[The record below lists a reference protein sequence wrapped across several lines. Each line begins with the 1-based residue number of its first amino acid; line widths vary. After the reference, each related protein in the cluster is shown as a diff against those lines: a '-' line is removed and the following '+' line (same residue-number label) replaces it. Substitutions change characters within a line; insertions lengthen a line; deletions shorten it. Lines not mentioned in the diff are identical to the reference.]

1 MTVFEHQ
8 HRTDNINEVARL
20 DVTSSDEFKTGPVK
34 SLYNWWESHQPDL
47 PKYSDFDIS
56 ENWAIAPYLYVIQA
70 LSPGRFLYRLN
81 GEKVV
86 EIIGISKRG
95 HEITDRDSLLENR
108 LLVDY
113 LSPLVEVGRAKRC
126 AGSLDIIGKQHLTFE
141 SVDCP
146 LKNDRGEIEFIIG
159 AIATL

>member
-8 HRTDNINEVARL
+8 HRMDNINEVVRL

-34 SLYNWWESHQPDL
+34 SLYDWWESFQPAL

-56 ENWAIAPYLYVIQA
+56 RNWAIAPHLYVIQF
-70 LSPGRFLYRLN
+70 LGPGRFLYRLN

-86 EIIGISKRG
+86 ETIGVSKRG
-95 HEITDRDSLLENR
+95 HEITNHDSLFENR
-108 LLVDY
+108 LLADY
-113 LSPLVEVGRAKRC
+113 LTPLIKTGRAKRC
-126 AGSLDIIGKQHLTFE
+126 AGSLDIIGKQHLAFE

-146 LKNDRGEIEFIIG
+146 LENDQGEIEFIIG
-159 AIATL
+159 AIATI